1 MSRPRAQGSG
11 TAGAGLPRHRITRVR
26 FTTLDPPFGASC
38 MQRKDVDTGRFQRAR
53 RYRRGS
59 VALRLSAS
67 VLRYEVLSA
76 SYQYKLA
83 ASLGR
88 SASLVPVLPSRLLAL
103 MRSSIAAALLSLSP
117 LSISLT
123 TARSL
128 SPLSIYLSL
137 IFSSSFSLLLS
148 AHLHLNMPRF
158 IASASSGMGS
168 IEDTHFLPS
177 FFIMAAEQDDAA
189 PRPCPLG
196 PLLAH
201 DRSRQLLC
209 QAMGAQPAPGQELDL
224 RVGMVA
230 ACS

>member
-59 VALRLSAS
+59 AALWLSAS

-117 LSISLT
+117 LSNYLSHDCSL
-123 TARSL
+123 AL

-158 IASASSGMGS
+158 IASASSGRKHRGHS
-168 IEDTHFLPS
+168 LPS
-177 FFIMAAEQDDAA
+177 FFFHPPTFPTADMQRM
-189 PRPCPLG
+189 PHRNPSL
-196 PLLAH
+196 
-201 DRSRQLLC
+201 
-209 QAMGAQPAPGQELDL
+209 
-224 RVGMVA
+224 
-230 ACS
+230 

>member
-88 SASLVPVLPSRLLAL
+88 SPSLVPVLFSRVYFATCAHALIHRSCALVSLSTLELSLSRLLA
-103 MRSSIAAALLSLSP
+103 RSRHSLS
-117 LSISLT
+117 T
-123 TARSL
+123 
-128 SPLSIYLSL
+128 
-137 IFSSSFSLLLS
+137 SSSSSLLPSVYFSL
-148 AHLHLNMPRF
+148 H
-158 IASASSGMGS
+158 IY
-168 IEDTHFLPS
+168 I
-177 FFIMAAEQDDAA
+177 
-189 PRPCPLG
+189 
-196 PLLAH
+196 
-201 DRSRQLLC
+201 
-209 QAMGAQPAPGQELDL
+209 
-224 RVGMVA
+224 
-230 ACS
+230 

>member
-88 SASLVPVLPSRLLAL
+88 SPSLVPVLPSRVYLLLAL

-117 LSISLT
+117 LSNYLSHDCSL
-123 TARSL
+123 AL
-128 SPLSIYLSL
+128 SPLSIYFSL
-137 IFSSSFSLLLS
+137 IFTSTSFNALG
-148 AHLHLNMPRF
+148 R
-158 IASASSGMGS
+158 SGGGR
-168 IEDTHFLPS
+168 LP
-177 FFIMAAEQDDAA
+177 
-189 PRPCPLG
+189 PHC
-196 PLLAH
+196 
-201 DRSRQLLC
+201 
-209 QAMGAQPAPGQELDL
+209 
-224 RVGMVA
+224 
-230 ACS
+230 

>member
-1 MSRPRAQGSG
+1 MSRPSAQGSG

-38 MQRKDVDTGRFQRAR
+38 MQRKKNVDTGRFQRAR

-117 LSISLT
+117 LSISFT

-137 IFSSSFSLLLS
+137 IFPSSFSLLLS

-158 IASASSGMGS
+158 IASASSGRKYRGHS
-168 IEDTHFLPS
+168 LPS
-177 FFIMAAEQDDAA
+177 CFFH
-189 PRPCPLG
+189 PPTFPLG
-196 PLLAH
+196 TADMQRMPHRNPSL
-201 DRSRQLLC
+201 
-209 QAMGAQPAPGQELDL
+209 
-224 RVGMVA
+224 
-230 ACS
+230 

>member
-1 MSRPRAQGSG
+1 
-11 TAGAGLPRHRITRVR
+11 
-26 FTTLDPPFGASC
+26 
-38 MQRKDVDTGRFQRAR
+38 
-53 RYRRGS
+53 
-59 VALRLSAS
+59 
-67 VLRYEVLSA
+67 
-76 SYQYKLA
+76 
-83 ASLGR
+83 
-88 SASLVPVLPSRLLAL
+88 

-117 LSISLT
+117 LSTISLT
-123 TARSL
+123 TARWL

>member
-1 MSRPRAQGSG
+1 
-11 TAGAGLPRHRITRVR
+11 VR

-38 MQRKDVDTGRFQRAR
+38 TQRKDVDTGRFQRAR

-117 LSISLT
+117 LSISFT

-137 IFSSSFSLLLS
+137 IFPSSFSLLLS

-158 IASASSGMGS
+158 IASASSGRKHRGHS
-168 IEDTHFLPS
+168 LPS
-177 FFIMAAEQDDAA
+177 FLFH
-189 PRPCPLG
+189 PPTFPLG
-196 PLLAH
+196 TADMQRMPHRNPSL
-201 DRSRQLLC
+201 
-209 QAMGAQPAPGQELDL
+209 
-224 RVGMVA
+224 
-230 ACS
+230 

>member
-117 LSISLT
+117 LSN
-123 TARSL
+123 
-128 SPLSIYLSL
+128 YLSHDC
-137 IFSSSFSLLLS
+137 SLALATLYLPLPHLLFFLQS
-148 AHLHLNMPRF
+148 TSLNAHLHLNMPRF
-158 IASASSGMGS
+158 IASASSGRKHRGHS
-168 IEDTHFLPS
+168 LPS
-177 FFIMAAEQDDAA
+177 FFFH
-189 PRPCPLG
+189 PPTFPLG
-196 PLLAH
+196 TADMQRMPHRNPSL
-201 DRSRQLLC
+201 
-209 QAMGAQPAPGQELDL
+209 
-224 RVGMVA
+224 
-230 ACS
+230 

>member
-1 MSRPRAQGSG
+1 MLKSVSRPRAQGSG

-88 SASLVPVLPSRLLAL
+88 SPSCMSFPRVSTLLLAL
-103 MRSSIAAALLSLSP
+103 VRSSHRSCALVSLSTRT
-117 LSISLT
+117 ISLT

-128 SPLSIYLSL
+128 SRHSLSTSP
-137 IFSSSFSLLLS
+137 SSSL
-148 AHLHLNMPRF
+148 
-158 IASASSGMGS
+158 
-168 IEDTHFLPS
+168 LPS
-177 FFIMAAEQDDAA
+177 VSF
-189 PRPCPLG
+189 
-196 PLLAH
+196 
-201 DRSRQLLC
+201 S
-209 QAMGAQPAPGQELDL
+209 
-224 RVGMVA
+224 
-230 ACS
+230 

>member
-38 MQRKDVDTGRFQRAR
+38 MHRKDVDTGRFQRAH

-103 MRSSIAAALLSLSP
+103 SNHCPLPLLPTYHHDCYYHQPVDLDVQQEQLSLR
-117 LSISLT
+117 
-123 TARSL
+123 AK
-128 SPLSIYLSL
+128 
-137 IFSSSFSLLLS
+137 
-148 AHLHLNMPRF
+148 M
-158 IASASSGMGS
+158 
-168 IEDTHFLPS
+168 
-177 FFIMAAEQDDAA
+177 
-189 PRPCPLG
+189 
-196 PLLAH
+196 
-201 DRSRQLLC
+201 
-209 QAMGAQPAPGQELDL
+209 
-224 RVGMVA
+224 
-230 ACS
+230 

>member
-1 MSRPRAQGSG
+1 VSRPRAQGSG

-38 MQRKDVDTGRFQRAR
+38 TQRKDVDTGRFQRAR

-117 LSISLT
+117 LSN
-123 TARSL
+123 
-128 SPLSIYLSL
+128 YLSHDCSL
-137 IFSSSFSLLLS
+137 ALATLYLPPPHLPFFLQSTSLCTFTFKHASFYCFGIVGQEASRTLTSFLLFSPS
-148 AHLHLNMPRF
+148 HL
-158 IASASSGMGS
+158 
-168 IEDTHFLPS
+168 
-177 FFIMAAEQDDAA
+177 
-189 PRPCPLG
+189 PLG
-196 PLLAH
+196 YC
-201 DRSRQLLC
+201 RY
-209 QAMGAQPAPGQELDL
+209 
-224 RVGMVA
+224 A
-230 ACS
+230 A

>member
-88 SASLVPVLPSRLLAL
+88 SASLVPVFPSRLLAL

-117 LSISLT
+117 LSISFT

-137 IFSSSFSLLLS
+137 IFPSSFSLLLS

-158 IASASSGMGS
+158 IASASSGRKHRGNS
-168 IEDTHFLPS
+168 LPS
-177 FFIMAAEQDDAA
+177 FFFH
-189 PRPCPLG
+189 PPTFPLG
-196 PLLAH
+196 TADTQRMPHRNPSL
-201 DRSRQLLC
+201 
-209 QAMGAQPAPGQELDL
+209 
-224 RVGMVA
+224 
-230 ACS
+230 

>member
-38 MQRKDVDTGRFQRAR
+38 TQRKDVDTGRFQRAR

-88 SASLVPVLPSRLLAL
+88 SPSLVPVLSLACLLCCLRSCARPSQLRSCLSLHSLSLSRLLARPL
-103 MRSSIAAALLSLSP
+103 ATLHLTPPSSSLLSDC
-117 LSISLT
+117 T
-123 TARSL
+123 
-128 SPLSIYLSL
+128 
-137 IFSSSFSLLLS
+137 
-148 AHLHLNMPRF
+148 
-158 IASASSGMGS
+158 
-168 IEDTHFLPS
+168 FLPS
-177 FFIMAAEQDDAA
+177 
-189 PRPCPLG
+189 
-196 PLLAH
+196 
-201 DRSRQLLC
+201 
-209 QAMGAQPAPGQELDL
+209 
-224 RVGMVA
+224 
-230 ACS
+230 